1 MIDAAM
7 PHFSDPHF
15 RSALKLGFQTN
26 SEWRLSK
33 NGFSVKR

>member
-7 PHFSDPHF
+7 PHFS

-26 SEWRLSK
+26 GEWRLSK